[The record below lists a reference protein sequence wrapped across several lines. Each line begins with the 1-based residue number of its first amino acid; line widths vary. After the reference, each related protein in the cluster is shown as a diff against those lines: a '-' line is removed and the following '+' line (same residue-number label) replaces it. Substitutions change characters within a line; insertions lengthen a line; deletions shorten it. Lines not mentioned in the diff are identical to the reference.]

1 MARHRADDDD
11 DETVYIADTAAL
23 ADTTDSADSADSADS
38 VDPGGAVSFMS
49 DETIRVIVDLSPD
62 AVFVIADGYH
72 VFANTRGLQ
81 LLGATTLKDLRTKP
95 ALDYMHWTVREAAEI
110 RLHTMVDRGQ
120 PLEYLEE
127 KVVRLDGA
135 VIDIEAIGR
144 PIAFGGKTAALV
156 LARDITGRR
165 QSAQA
170 LREAEEKFR
179 AAFRYAP
186 TGMAILDG
194 DGAFVESNPALAR
207 LLNQRP
213 GKLLGATLWDY
224 IDPRDQPRLQEDFL
238 RVVEGMDRETSG
250 TFRYRNGA
258 GSDGWMHHSVAA
270 LAETGTYILHMID
283 VTAQKVTEADLSR
296 KATHDVLTGLPNRG
310 AVLAKLGAAL
320 RSLRAEPGE
329 VHVLFVD
336 LDGFKQVNDKHG
348 HAVGDR
354 VLRAASDRM
363 KGALRPSDTIGRI
376 GGDEFVVIIKLLP
389 HDAPAEEIA
398 HRLAQA
404 VAAPVA
410 LDEGIV
416 SVRASIG
423 HASTHDPD
431 LSPARLLGSADADMY
446 RQKQASQR
454 EDEREAE
461 SEIRVHQPGLRAVN

>member
-1 MARHRADDDD
+1 MARHRADDAGD
-11 DETVYIADTAAL
+11 TVDI
-23 ADTTDSADSADSADS
+23 
-38 VDPGGAVSFMS
+38 GGAVDIVSDGVVSADVVS
-49 DETIRVIVDLSPD
+49 DEDFGENFGKVLVDLSPD
-62 AVFVIADGYH
+62 AVFVIVDGFH
-72 VFANTRGLQ
+72 AFANTRGLQ
-81 LLGATTLKDLRTKP
+81 LLGAGTLADLRTKP
-95 ALDYMHWTVREAAEI
+95 ALDFMHWTVREAAEI

-120 PLEYLEE
+120 PLEYIEE

-135 VIDIEAIGR
+135 VVDIEAIGR
-144 PIAFGGKTAALV
+144 PIKIGDTTGALV
-156 LARDITGRR
+156 VARDITGRR
-165 QSAQA
+165 QSEQA

-179 AAFRYAP
+179 AAFKHAP
-186 TGMAILDG
+186 TGMAILDPE
-194 DGAFVESNPALAR
+194 GAFVDANPALAR
-207 LLNQRP
+207 LLNRRP
-213 GKLLGATLWDY
+213 AKLLGATLWDFV
-224 IDPRDQPRLQEDFL
+224 DPQDQPMMREDFL
-238 RVVEGMDRETSG
+238 RVVEGMEREMSG

-258 GSDGWMHHSVAA
+258 GSDGWMRHSVAA
-270 LAETGTYILHMID
+270 LEGTGTYIVHMID

-296 KATHDVLTGLPNRG
+296 KATHDMLTGLPNRG
-310 AVLAKLGAAL
+310 AVLSKLGAAL
-320 RSLRAEPGE
+320 RSLRSEPGQ

-446 RQKQASQR
+446 RQKQAAQR

-461 SEIRVHQPGLRAVN
+461 QEIRVHQPGLRVVGN

>member
-1 MARHRADDDD
+1 MARHRADDAGD
-11 DETVYIADTAAL
+11 TVDFGGTAD
-23 ADTTDSADSADSADS
+23 
-38 VDPGGAVSFMS
+38 VVSEEDFG
-49 DETIRVIVDLSPD
+49 ENFGKVLVDLSPD
-62 AVFVIADGYH
+62 AVFVIVDGFH
-72 VFANTRGLQ
+72 AFANTRGLQ
-81 LLGATTLKDLRTKP
+81 LLGASTIGDLRTKP
-95 ALDYMHWTVREAAEI
+95 ALDFMHWTVREAAEI

-120 PLEYLEE
+120 PLEYVEE

-135 VIDIEAIGR
+135 VVDIEAIGR
-144 PIAFGGKTAALV
+144 PIKIGDTTGALV
-156 LARDITGRR
+156 VARDITGRR
-165 QSAQA
+165 QSEQA

-179 AAFRYAP
+179 AAFKNAP
-186 TGMAILDG
+186 TGMAILDPE
-194 DGAFVESNPALAR
+194 GAFVDANPALAR
-207 LLNQRP
+207 LLNRRP
-213 GKLLGATLWDY
+213 AKLLSATLWDFV
-224 IDPRDQPRLQEDFL
+224 DPQDQPLMREDFL
-238 RVVEGMDRETSG
+238 RVVEGMEREISG
-250 TFRYRNGA
+250 TFRYRSGA

-270 LAETGTYILHMID
+270 LEGTGTYIVHLID

-296 KATHDVLTGLPNRG
+296 KATHDMLTGLPNRG

-320 RSLRAEPGE
+320 RSLRSEPGQ

-389 HDAPAEEIA
+389 QDAPAEEIA

-446 RQKQASQR
+446 RQKQAAQR

-461 SEIRVHQPGLRAVN
+461 QQIRVHQPGLRVVN